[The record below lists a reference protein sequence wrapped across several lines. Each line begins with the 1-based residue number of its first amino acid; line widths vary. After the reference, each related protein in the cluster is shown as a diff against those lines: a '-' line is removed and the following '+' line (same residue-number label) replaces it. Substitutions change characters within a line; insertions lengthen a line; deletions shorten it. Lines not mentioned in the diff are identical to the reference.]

1 MLGALAPF
9 PKIVIRALNVYKG
22 NKHVLKNRIYGVD
35 QDWTWGDIIHDLF
48 SEFEEPILKSD
59 IVEVSVSSSL
69 NVMPMEVIYPDLL
82 EPVKIVHS
90 FDKSLR

>member
-1 MLGALAPF
+1 MGFEGVYFTRTCF
-9 PKIVIRALNVYKG
+9 PDE
-22 NKHVLKNRIYGVD
+22 NRIYGVD

-59 IVEVSVSSSL
+59 TVEVSDFSSSL

-90 FDKSLR
+90 FDKSLRFVVFKIKW